1 MYRFLLV
8 DDEYYIRRHIRCSIP
23 WEDYDFQ
30 YAGEASNVYQAMEF
44 LEHNAVELILLD
56 ISMPGQSGMDL
67 LKLLDEEK
75 HPRPHVIIL
84 TGFATFEYA
93 REALKFG
100 VSDYLLKPIRPETLT
115 AAITSLKAELDRESS
130 RAKALLQLEW
140 TSAAIEQETR
150 RNFFRNLYT
159 GHIPDRANELLETY
173 GIRPSSRYLILILD
187 TISKNDHDRHDGQKQ
202 ADRLAVNNCVE
213 QLLAPACFYLITPDG
228 YGRSV
233 ILLENLPASISGQEL
248 TSRLQALVRERFHLS
263 LLSGYSISAS
273 GNAGDILAAY
283 QNSLQFFWLRTIY
296 GETIDI
302 SQVLMPSLPV
312 LDSLSALNNRLRLD
326 LSGRQEA
333 AMLHNLDRIFI
344 LLKKHLFPIQALES
358 EIVSLM
364 GMAIHHA
371 AEKHLDILSS
381 ENDWN
386 SLSCTELIQSG
397 LRLEQIKD
405 TFARLFSALLS
416 AQELGD
422 RHFIEEV
429 VLQSKKIID
438 RDFAKACLSLNT
450 IASEL
455 LVSPSYLSRSF
466 TKIQGISLT
475 AYITRCRM
483 EHARNLLKHTD
494 MSIAQISEQAGYS
507 DLFYFSKRFK
517 SFWGVPPSRYRV
529 SGPSDETGQREE

>member
-1 MYRFLLV
+1 MYRFLIV
-8 DDEYYIRRHIRCSIP
+8 DDEYYIRQHIRCCIP

-30 YAGEASNVYQAMEF
+30 YAGEGSNAAQAMEF

-67 LKLLDEEK
+67 LKLLDEK
-75 HPRPHVIIL
+75 KRPHVIIL

-93 REALKFG
+93 REALKYG
-100 VSDYLLKPIRPETLT
+100 VSDYLLKPIKPETLT
-115 AAITSLKAELDRESS
+115 AAITSLKAELDREGN
-130 RAKALLQLEW
+130 RTKALLQLEW
-140 TSAAIEQETR
+140 TSTVIEQETR
-150 RNFFRNLYT
+150 RNFFRSLYT
-159 GHIPDRANELLETY
+159 GHIPDRAEELLEAY

-187 TISKNDHDRHDGQKQ
+187 TTSRNSRDRHNGQKQ
-202 ADRLAVNNCVE
+202 ADRLAMNNCAE
-213 QLLAPACFYLITPDG
+213 QLLASSCFYLINPDG

-233 ILLENLPASISGQEL
+233 ILLENSLAPLSGQEL
-248 TSRLQALVRERFHLS
+248 TTRLQASVSERFHLS

-273 GNAGDILAAY
+273 GKAGDILAAY

-302 SQVLMPSLPV
+302 SQVSMPSLPV

-326 LSGRQEA
+326 LSGKQETA
-333 AMLHNLDRIFI
+333 VLHVLDRIFL

-364 GMAIHHA
+364 GTAIHHA
-371 AEKHLDILSS
+371 AEKHLDILCS
-381 ENDWN
+381 EKDWN

-397 LRLEQIKD
+397 LRLEEIKE
-405 TFARLFSALLS
+405 TFTRLFSALLS
-416 AQELGD
+416 AQESGD

-429 VLQSKKIID
+429 VLQSQKIID

-483 EHARNLLKHTD
+483 EHARDLPKTTD
-494 MSIAQISEQAGYS
+494 MSIAQISEQSGYS

-517 SFWGVPPSRYRV
+517 SFWGVPPSRYRL
-529 SGPSDETGQREE
+529 SGPSDGTGQEEE